1 MADTDGDRVRVS
13 IRRYGDLL
21 EQAGVSE
28 ASLAPYARPLASAH
42 SGISLAACLA
52 QPSLISAALRQKV
65 GEEAGFRE
73 LRVHASVLQQDLALS
88 ILGPLVT
95 RLFLEGESQLPEP
108 SLISLEIVGGMPQW
122 RFNPTGRRLEPDAFT
137 GRISLLINDWYP
149 VFRQTFGVSP
159 GAYWSSIGLA
169 LCAPFSAL
177 WDKAP
182 PEALCREA
190 TGWLDLFDCDAG
202 KFIDW
207 IPAEFNQQQCAIPQ
221 RRGCCLKFKLPEEGY
236 CGTCGIYRK
245 ERMNAERDCRD

>member
-1 MADTDGDRVRVS
+1 MAGTDGARSLAS

-21 EQAGVSE
+21 DQAGVSGSSLE
-28 ASLAPYARPLASAH
+28 QYASPPAADVP
-42 SGISLAACLA
+42 GISLAACLA
-52 QPSLISAALRQKV
+52 EPSLLTEALRQKA

-95 RLFLEGESQLPEP
+95 RLFLEGESHLPEP
-108 SLISLEIVGGMPQW
+108 SLISLAVAGPAPQW
-122 RFNPTGRRLEPDAFT
+122 RFDLPDTKVGPEAFADRT
-137 GRISLLINDWYP
+137 ALLVIEWYP
-149 VFRQTFGVSP
+149 VFRQAFGVSP
-159 GAYWSSIGLA
+159 GAWWSSIGLA
-169 LCAPFSAL
+169 LCAPFSLL

-182 PEALCREA
+182 PEALCRQA
-190 TGWLDLFDCDAG
+190 TGWLELFDCDAG

-236 CGTCGIYRK
+236 CGTCGVYRK
-245 ERMNAERDCRD
+245 ERMSDCRE